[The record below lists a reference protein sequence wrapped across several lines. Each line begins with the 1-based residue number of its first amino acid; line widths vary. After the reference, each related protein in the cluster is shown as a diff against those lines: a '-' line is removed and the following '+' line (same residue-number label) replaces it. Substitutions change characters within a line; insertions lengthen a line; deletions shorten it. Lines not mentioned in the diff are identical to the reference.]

1 MCLFRRDLFISVW
14 ESVQLVIHVAG
25 VCLATSLGEGVQS
38 FWWSLVLGV
47 VCQAVLSS
55 ISLAEDPSIQLWT
68 DPLKVWLAACR
79 GQGPSVCL
87 PILKIILPV
96 CLKSAC
102 LAVVMPSLDMSEWRG
117 VHHSFSG
124 STHLPVS
131 SAECLTEGGL
141 DTEMN

>member
-68 DPLKVWLAACR
+68 DPLKVWLCR
-79 GQGPSVCL
+79 CMAICL
-87 PILKIILPV
+87 
-96 CLKSAC
+96 S
-102 LAVVMPSLDMSEWRG
+102 R
-117 VHHSFSG
+117 SG
-124 STHLPVS
+124 SICVPAHFKDHFTSLSEISLLGCCH
-131 SAECLTEGGL
+131 A
-141 DTEMN
+141 